1 MSTSNVAEI
10 ARALRDSDFPPHLSN
25 DESRLFIQVLRLVAE
40 GRPVSPVQIED
51 AASSIQM
58 PLETAIALLSKVSE
72 KDDDGNI
79 VGTFGLSQRAHP
91 HRFELKDRVLST
103 WCAWDAL
110 FLPALLGQTA
120 DVETS
125 CPATNENIRVRITP
139 EHVEN
144 VVPSGSVIS
153 IVIPKV
159 AGTDLQTAQDIRMS
173 FCRLVHFF
181 ASKDA
186 ASAWALERHADDVR
200 ILSLEEGYQLGR
212 EAFAQL
218 LAYT

>member
-1 MSTSNVAEI
+1 MNTSNVAEI
-10 ARALRDSDFPPHLSN
+10 ARALRDSDFPPHFQN
-25 DESRLFIQVLRLVAE
+25 DESRLFVQVLRLVAE
-40 GRPVSPVQIED
+40 GRPVSPEQVEQT
-51 AASSIQM
+51 ASSLQV
-58 PLETAIALLSKVSE
+58 PLQAAMSLLSKVSE

-79 VGTFGLSQRAHP
+79 IGTFGLSQKRHP
-91 HRFELKDRVLST
+91 HRFEVNGKPLST

-153 IVIPKV
+153 IVIPNV
-159 AGTDLQTAQDIRMS
+159 TGTDLQSARDIRMS

-186 ASAWALERHADDVR
+186 ASAWALERHADVR
-200 ILSLEEGYQLGR
+200 ILSVEEGYQLGR
-212 EAFAQL
+212 EAFAEL
-218 LAYT
+218 LTYA